1 MTRKSDLA
9 AFERG
14 MENLIARHPSLQ
26 LDVDW
31 DTQPRNKK

>member
-14 MENLIARHPSLQ
+14 MENLIARHPSAL
-26 LDVDW
+26 V
-31 DTQPRNKK
+31 TQPRNKK